1 MMVRLASL
9 PDGVS
14 FPAETVLAAKAKQ
27 IQVKIANGGQRK

>member
-14 FPAETVLAAKAKQ
+14 FPAETVLAVKAEQ
-27 IQVKIANGGQRK
+27 IQVEITNSGYRK